1 MQNLFCFYTFDL
13 YKSVMAKKISSQT
26 IVEQELKAIG
36 DKVREIRRQINPNY
50 EAWAYLNSVN
60 KVSLN
65 RLERGENVT
74 TKMLLQ
80 ILQKLGV
87 SAKDFF
93 SDLR

>member
-1 MQNLFCFYTFDL
+1 
-13 YKSVMAKKISSQT
+13 MAKKISFEVTVDQ
-26 IVEQELKAIG
+26 QMKAIG
-36 DKVREIRRQINPNY
+36 ERVRELRRLKNQNY
-50 EAWAYLNSVN
+50 EVWAYLNGVN

-65 RLERGENVT
+65 RIERGENVT

-93 SDLR
+93 SDIR

>member
-13 YKSVMAKKISSQT
+13 YQGVMAKKISSEET
-26 IVEQELKAIG
+26 IVQQMIAIG
-36 DKVREIRRQINPNY
+36 EKVRELRRQKNQNY
-50 EAWAYLNSVN
+50 EAWSYLNDVN

-65 RLERGENVT
+65 RLERGKNVT

-87 SAKDFF
+87 SAMDFF
-93 SDLR
+93 KDIK